1 MSSMF
6 LRTQIRAPHP
16 LICIRCLL
24 YLHSLLVS
32 APTLVR
38 RPPTA
43 AADTEKPEECGHSG
57 EEDCQPGGSEHRQ
70 AQTAFDAVGF
80 EDMVELC
87 LEGGEEDRSYE
98 GGCEVEDE
106 SNLE

>member
-1 MSSMF
+1 VS
-6 LRTQIRAPHP
+6 LRSQIRAPHP
-16 LICIRCLL
+16 LICIWCLL

-32 APTLVR
+32 LPTLVR
-38 RPPTA
+38 RPSTA
-43 AADTEKPEECGHSG
+43 AADTDKPKECGRSG

-70 AQTAFDAVGF
+70 AETTFDVVGF

-87 LEGGEEDRSYE
+87 PEGCEEDRRYE
-98 GGCEVEDE
+98 GGCEGEEE

>member
-1 MSSMF
+1 MSSVS
-6 LRTQIRAPHP
+6 LRSQIRAPHP

-32 APTLVR
+32 VSTLVR

-43 AADTEKPEECGHSG
+43 AADTDKPEECGRSG

-70 AQTAFDAVGF
+70 AETAFDVVGF
-80 EDMVELC
+80 EDIVELC
-87 LEGGEEDRSYE
+87 LEGCEEDRRYE
-98 GGCEVEDE
+98 GGCEGEEE